1 MAADDHAHDLPE
13 GDLDGLGVIEH
24 GQIKHAGDMMRG
36 LAQVNM
42 GHAPAKME
50 VAVFAIPKRRGA
62 ACGAGALA
70 RQHYSP
76 MC

>member
-24 GQIKHAGDMMRG
+24 GQIKHAGDVMRG
-36 LAQVNM
+36 LAQVYM

-50 VAVFAIPKRRGA
+50 VAIFAVAQRRRA
-62 ACGAGALA
+62 ECGAGDPA
-70 RQHYSP
+70 RQP
-76 MC
+76 IR

>member
-1 MAADDHAHDLPE
+1 MLTP
-13 GDLDGLGVIEH
+13 GSQPLDGVGFLEH

-70 RQHYSP
+70 RQHYSL